1 MTQETVNR
9 IPLDDLLVFHR
20 LARSLTE
27 SFDLAAILR
36 TILEHME
43 RFIDAEL
50 WTLLMLD
57 PATQELYYALAAG
70 GEEAALKDLRVKIG
84 EGVAGWGGQH
94 GERLIAPGDPA

>member
-1 MTQETVNR
+1 MKQETENR
-9 IPLDDLLVFHR
+9 IPLEDLLVFHR

-27 SFDLAAILR
+27 SFDLDTILR

-70 GEEAALKDLRVKIG
+70 GRAAPTSRADAPEA
-84 EGVAGWGGQH
+84 
-94 GERLIAPGDPA
+94 GDRCPDRRRRQPDRPVG